1 MMRLHRTALL
11 LLLGATAWGQA
22 GVGGQQPTLEMIVAR
37 LTRAQLD
44 ARAGVRPYA
53 VTRYY
58 ELRSESKPDKAS
70 TVTAEI
76 RFQPPSTK
84 DYTIE
89 QTKGGD
95 GERVVRKVLEHERE
109 MASQWDKTAFTE
121 ANYNFALAGEEVLD
135 GHRCYVLEITPR
147 RESKDLIR
155 GRAWVDADQFN
166 LRQVVGEPSKSP
178 SFWIKHMQVTLH
190 YGEVQG
196 MWLQTAAS
204 ATADVRLMGR
214 HVFTSRDMS
223 YSTEMLAKNT
233 KPAAPNHRT
242 GARLPAT
249 LGTAVIVPRR

>member
-1 MMRLHRTALL
+1 MRLHRTALV

-22 GVGGQQPTLEMIVAR
+22 DISGHQPTLETIVAR
-37 LTRAQLD
+37 MTRAQQD

-58 ELRSESKPDKAS
+58 ELRSDAKPDKAS

-84 DYTIE
+84 DFTIQE
-89 QTKGGD
+89 TKGAD

-109 MASQWDKTAFTE
+109 MASQWEKTAFTE
-121 ANYNFALAGEEVLD
+121 ANYSFALAGEDVLD
-135 GHRCYVLEITPR
+135 GHRCYVLEMKPR
-147 RESKDLIR
+147 REAKELIR
-155 GRAWVDADQFN
+155 GRVWVDAEQFN
-166 LRQVVGEPSKSP
+166 VRQVVGEPSKSP
-178 SFWIKHMQVTLH
+178 SFWIKHMEVTLR
-190 YGEVQG
+190 YADVQG

-204 ATADVRLMGR
+204 ATADVRMMGR

-233 KPAAPNHRT
+233 KPAAPSSR
-242 GARLPAT
+242 AKLPAA
-249 LGTAVIVPRR
+249 LGTAVIVPRH